1 MYLSNIVST
10 EKNVSRLIASFLG
23 LFAILGGQA
32 HAQQF
37 ENLDRLDGIVAMT
50 VGANIGEPGGAASPV
65 DRRLKLAAC
74 PSMPEVSGPVFGAAM
89 VECKAVGWRI
99 RVPLTP
105 GGAYSAAPSQRS
117 AYAQPA
123 AQKQAIIKRG
133 DPVQLIAGG
142 PSFSVSRMMVADEDG
157 AIGEMIRVREDR
169 KSDPVLA
176 QVQEMGIVRIP
187 GFAAR
192 AR

>member
-1 MYLSNIVST
+1 M
-10 EKNVSRLIASFLG
+10 EKTVHRLIALFLTICALCG
-23 LFAILGGQA
+23 NPAM
-32 HAQQF
+32 AQKF
-37 ENLDRLDGIVAMT
+37 ENLDRLDSIVAMS

-74 PSMPEVSGPVFGAAM
+74 PDMPQVSGPVFGAAM
-89 VECKAVGWRI
+89 VECKAHGWRI

-105 GGAYSAAPSQRS
+105 GGAHAAVPAARTVR
-117 AYAQPA
+117 PA
-123 AQKQAIIKRG
+123 AQKQVIVKRG

-142 PSFSVSRMMVADEDG
+142 PSFTVSRLMIADEDG
-157 AIGEMIRVREDR
+157 AVGDMIRVREDR

-187 GFAAR
+187 GFAVR
-192 AR
+192 TPY